1 MKKVFYILC
10 HTLGEETI
18 MFAKWLELLQSKE
31 FSWLNFTADLNL
43 RFFQIPGLFD
53 IKIQRLNP
61 DDQEEFRKFVTIH
74 EYTYVA
80 GAGITADKFFVRYS
94 NCIENIVS
102 RLAHH
107 KIVTLD
113 YEQIIAFV
121 KFLLWTEQL
130 RNNILGEIK
139 KRNEKE
145 PIESKSNKPRIETFD
160 GVKYLIDKRNCYT
173 RIERIHDAFFVDP
186 CEYFQYTV
194 EALGQM
200 TAAINKGYDYVFEK
214 IEPKH
219 KNKNF
224 WIKDDETMQEVFNE

>member
-10 HTLGEETI
+10 HTWGEETI

-31 FSWLNFTADLNL
+31 FSWLNFTADLNI
-43 RFFQIPGLFD
+43 RCFQIPGLFD

-113 YEQIIAFV
+113 YEQLIAFV

-200 TAAINKGYDYVFEK
+200 TADINKGYDYVFEK